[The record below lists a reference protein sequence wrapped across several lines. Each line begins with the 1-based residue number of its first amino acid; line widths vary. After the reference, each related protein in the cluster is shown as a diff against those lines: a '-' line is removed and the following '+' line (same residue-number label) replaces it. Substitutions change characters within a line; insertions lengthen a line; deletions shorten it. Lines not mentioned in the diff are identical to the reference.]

1 MLETISEGTS
11 RSANT
16 GSQSDTDRMYKEESL
31 EVHEFEERAIGE
43 MEENPM
49 APMASQVNDRDV

>member
-1 MLETISEGTS
+1 
-11 RSANT
+11 
-16 GSQSDTDRMYKEESL
+16 MYKEESL